1 MVSITKRAGIVF
13 IAYFMN
19 TFPQYI
25 KRSLASIGM
34 FTVVFIQAAPV
45 VAYATS
51 PVDVV
56 HTVYDTSI
64 VKDSYV
70 DQDSSGNS
78 DKDDINYATANSI
91 EVKSSNGKNRRMF
104 IQANTPSI
112 PAGAVL
118 QSVRLYVYMYN
129 RPSTSIRLYSISQVM
144 NSWDENTITWN
155 NQPSAST
162 TPIAIHGISPVN
174 NSWVMFEV
182 TADVKSVLAGQSV
195 NNGWVIQDKFESSRD
210 SYLAEFRSREYSS
223 NNACGDS
230 PSTLCRPYLEIRY
243 TIPSGVVTGNVWDDI
258 NGNGVKDES
267 ELPKSGEEIVIYS
280 NNVAYATTTTAGNG
294 VYNFSQLPL
303 GQYTVCRSTTNTTE
317 QTFPQTGVVCPGN
330 TYGGSVEVSGG
341 EIAGPDF
348 GVFNASAVTVILST
362 NPGVTED
369 SFDVSLVRDTA
380 TTTHTFSEQG
390 EFVFDG
396 LISGTY
402 SLSNVLPSS
411 WLNQSVSCLQNE
423 VSVSPTSFSVS
434 PEYNTVC
441 TIDLVKAGTVSVTNY
456 VNPVQ
461 GTYSYTLI
469 KGDNESVLG
478 PVVVGNDVTHL
489 FTALFPGTYTLSET
503 IDADPVGETAVC
515 FIGNTI
521 IDPRTG
527 SFEIPAGASIQCTYN
542 HGEVSAIQGSVFED
556 MDGNT
561 VRDTI
566 DVSLSG
572 WLVNL
577 YKVTEESVVPQGGD
591 TPIPTEVSTY
601 VTSQTTDETGYV
613 FGQLSPGTYKVCEE
627 LKPNF
632 IQSLPLSNEGC
643 EGTRGYTFAV
653 DFGDIANKHFGNFGL
668 AKLSGVVFSDLNN
681 NGARDEGEPGL
692 SGITVS
698 IGTAVTTT
706 NTNGE
711 YQFTELMPGN
721 YPVTISG
728 IPANSSYSVP
738 STGNYALVAFSRG
751 DYTDKDFGI
760 FTDTDVPALPVHL
773 SPADGAVVKPAGLV
787 LDWTDVVDPSGSAVS
802 YKYQSALSNA
812 TTTGNALS
820 TPIYNATLSSS
831 QIDASGTSDGTYF
844 WQVKACDTANN
855 CTDWTN
861 PWSLTVDSVLPT
873 SIFTAPASSTSI
885 TGDFITITGSTTD
898 THGVASTSL
907 LFAPW
912 TPGEGENPGSCG
924 AYSHIVSLVNTSST
938 NPFDWT
944 FNWTPTENG
953 VYCITAQ
960 GQDSAGNVETSTVIT
975 NISFTK
981 ATTTDGGNG
990 GGSNGGGGSG
1000 GSGGSS
1006 GGSSGSNGGGGGS
1019 NGGGAG
1025 GNGPIVGSFGG
1036 GFGVG
1041 GDAGGNT
1048 GSTGTNTG
1056 NTGNAGNTG
1065 AAGGTVLTG
1074 TEGGFGG
1081 GDLASSAGMTDLDT
1095 YYGNTTSTPTTTI
1108 SDADDNT
1115 DQVAAVGFLG
1125 GWSNWYWLWI
1135 LLLIIIIL
1143 GVYYST
1149 RRRENK

>member
-1 MVSITKRAGIVF
+1 
-13 IAYFMN
+13 MN
-19 TFPQYI
+19 TFPRFI
-25 KRSLASIGM
+25 KKSFAFIGV
-34 FTVVFIQAAPV
+34 FAFVFVQVGSVVVYATAPV
-45 VAYATS
+45 VDTN
-51 PVDVV
+51 V

-78 DKDDINYATANSI
+78 NKDNINYGTANSI
-91 EVKSSNGKNRRMF
+91 EVKSSNGKNRRIF

-112 PAGAVL
+112 PSG
-118 QSVRLYVYMYN
+118 SVIESARLHIYMYN
-129 RPSTSIRLYSISQVM
+129 RPSTSIRLYAVSQVM

-155 NQPSAST
+155 NKPAAST
-162 TPIAIHGISPVN
+162 TPIAMHGVSPVN
-174 NSWVMFEV
+174 NSWVTFEV

-195 NNGWVIQDKFESSRD
+195 NNGWVIQDKFENTSGNG
-210 SYLAEFRSREYSS
+210 YLAEFRSREYSS
-223 NNACGDS
+223 NNACSDS
-230 PSTLCRPYLEIRY
+230 PSALCRPYLEITYRDNLG
-243 TIPSGVVTGNVWDDI
+243 TITGNVWNDVDA
-258 NGNGVKDES
+258 NGIKDEG
-267 ELPKSGEEIVIYS
+267 ELPQSGETILIYNAS
-280 NNVAYATTTTAGNG
+280 VNTTATTGNDGTYSVSDLPAGT
-294 VYNFSQLPL
+294 YK
-303 GQYTVCRSTTNTTE
+303 VCRSTLNTTA
-317 QTFPQTGVVCPGN
+317 QSFPSSGTTICPGN
-330 TYGGSVEVSGG
+330 TFGASVVVSGG
-341 EIAGPDF
+341 ATTGPDF
-348 GVFNASAVTVILST
+348 GVYQAGSIKVVLQL
-362 NPGVTED
+362 NPTLTED
-369 SFDVSLVRDTA
+369 SFQVALLKDNA
-380 TTTHTFSEQG
+380 TTSTHTLYGAGEYTFGGLIPGQYSLNSMFPSWWLEQSTSCVQG
-390 EFVFDG
+390 E
-396 LISGTY
+396 T
-402 SLSNVLPSS
+402 
-411 WLNQSVSCLQNE
+411 
-423 VSVSPTSFSVS
+423 SVSPFAITLTPGSQ
-434 PEYNTVC
+434 TVC
-441 TIDLVKAGTVSVTNY
+441 TINLAKSASVTVTNY

-461 GTYSYTLI
+461 GTYSYGMNGVGSENTFA
-469 KGDNESVLG
+469 
-478 PVVVGNDVTHL
+478 PVEIGNGQSHTFQPVT
-489 FTALFPGTYTLSET
+489 PGTYNLSEI
-503 IDADPVGETAVC
+503 IDGAPVGETAICIVNN
-515 FIGNTI
+515 IT
-521 IDPRTG
+521 IDPRTT
-527 SFEIPAGASIQCTYN
+527 SLEIPAGASVQCTYN
-542 HGEVSAIQGSVFED
+542 HGEVSTIQGSVFED

-577 YKVTEESVVPQGGD
+577 YKVTEELVVPQEGD

-601 VTSQTTDETGYV
+601 VSSQTTDETGYV

-653 DFGDIANKHFGNFGL
+653 NFGDIANKHFGNFGL

-802 YKYQSALSNA
+802 YQYQSALSNA

-820 TPIYNATLSSS
+820 TPIYNATLGAS

-873 SIFTAPASSTSI
+873 SLFTAPASSTSI

-898 THGVASTSL
+898 AYGVASTSL
-907 LFAPW
+907 LFATW

-924 AYSHIVSLVNTSST
+924 AYPHIVSLVNTTST

-944 FNWTPTENG
+944 FNWTPAESG
-953 VYCITAQ
+953 VYCITAT
-960 GQDSAGNVETSTVIT
+960 GQDTAGNTETSTVIT

-981 ATTTDGGNG
+981 TTTTDGGNG
-990 GGSNGGGGSG
+990 GGGSEGGTG

-1006 GGSSGSNGGGGGS
+1006 GGSNGGTGGS
-1019 NGGGAG
+1019 AGGSG

-1041 GDAGGNT
+1041 GDVGGNT

-1115 DQVAAVGFLG
+1115 DQLAAVGFLG
-1125 GWSNWYWLWI
+1125 GWNNWYWLWI

>member
-1 MVSITKRAGIVF
+1 MYKISRISKKVFSGIALAGLVF
-13 IAYFMN
+13 
-19 TFPQYI
+19 
-25 KRSLASIGM
+25 
-34 FTVVFIQAAPV
+34 VQANPL
-45 VAYATS
+45 VAFAVQP
-51 PVDVV
+51 PVDPDLYTGYYPVA
-56 HTVYDTSI
+56 
-64 VKDSYV
+64 KDSYV
-70 DQDSSGNS
+70 DQDSHGN
-78 DKDDINYATANSI
+78 KNTTNYGSSTGI
-91 EVKSSNGKNRRMF
+91 DVKSENGNENRRTF
-104 IQANTPSI
+104 IAVNNLALSPSTVVES
-112 PAGAVL
+112 AE
-118 QSVRLYVYMYN
+118 LYVYMYN
-129 RPSTSIRLYSISQVM
+129 EASNNSNRTYGIYQVLG
-144 NSWDENTITWN
+144 SWAENTITWN
-155 NQPSAST
+155 NKPNAST
-162 TPIAIHGISPVN
+162 SPISTTVITPGPGK
-174 NSWVMFEV
+174 WVSFNV
-182 TADVKSVLAGQSV
+182 TSDIKQIVAGQST
-195 NNGWVIQDKFESSRD
+195 NNGWMIRD
-210 SYLAEFRSREYSS
+210 MSEDASQSNGYLGQFRSKEYSV
-223 NNACGDS
+223 NNACPNS
-230 PSTLCRPYLEIRY
+230 PSVLCRPYLKITY
-243 TIPSGVVTGNVWDDI
+243 HQYNGGIFGNVWNDANTDGI
-258 NGNGVKDES
+258 KDES
-267 ELPKSGEEIVIYS
+267 ELPQAGEVIS
-280 NNVAYATTTTAGNG
+280 LVGPISTTTVTNENG
-294 VYNFSQLPL
+294 IYFAQNLPS
-303 GQYTVCRSTTNTTE
+303 GAYTVCRSALNTTA
-317 QTFPQTGVVCPGN
+317 QSFPLSGATCPNNTSGTQVQVV
-330 TYGGSVEVSGG
+330 GSVT
-341 EIAGPDF
+341 AGPDF
-348 GVFNASAVTVILST
+348 GVYQAGSIKVVLQL
-362 NPGVTED
+362 NPALTGD
-369 SFDVSLVRDTA
+369 SFQVALLKDNA
-380 TTTHTFSEQG
+380 TTSTHTLYGAGEYTFGGLVPGQYSLNNMFPSWWLGQNTSCVQG
-390 EFVFDG
+390 E
-396 LISGTY
+396 T
-402 SLSNVLPSS
+402 
-411 WLNQSVSCLQNE
+411 
-423 VSVSPTSFSVS
+423 SVSPSALLVTAGSQ
-434 PEYNTVC
+434 TVC
-441 TIDLVKAGTVSVTNY
+441 TINLVKSASLTVTNY

-461 GTYSYTLI
+461 GTYSYALTKPTEL
-469 KGDNESVLG
+469 GDQIIFAPVELENTESHTFMPIV
-478 PVVVGNDVTHL
+478 
-489 FTALFPGTYTLSET
+489 PGMYNLMEI
-503 IDADPVGETAVC
+503 IDGAPVGETAIC
-515 FIGNTI
+515 FIGNTTV
-521 IDPRTG
+521 DPRVG
-527 SFEIPAGASIQCTYN
+527 PFEILPGANIQCTYN
-542 HGEVSAIQGSVFED
+542 HGEVSVIQGAVFED
-556 MDGNT
+556 KNADA
-561 VRDTI
+561 VRDDI

-572 WLVNL
+572 WVVKL
-577 YKVTEESVVPQGGD
+577 YKITEELVVPTDGAD
-591 TPIPTEVSTY
+591 PVPTTVKTEVSSK
-601 VTSQTTDETGYV
+601 VSNQTGYV
-613 FGQLSPGTYKVCEE
+613 FGYLNPGTYTVCEE
-627 LKPNF
+627 L
-632 IQSLPLSNEGC
+632 QSGFTQTLPLTDEGC
-643 EGTRGYTFAV
+643 GSTRGYTV
-653 DFGDIANKHFGNFGL
+653 TLNFGDVVNKHFGNFQKASVAGL
-668 AKLSGVVFSDLNN
+668 VFNDVNN
-681 NGARDEGEPGL
+681 NGVKDSGETGL

-698 IGTAVTTT
+698 NGVTTT
-706 NTNGE
+706 STDGS
-711 YQFTELMPGN
+711 GN
-721 YPVTISG
+721 YSFGELNPGSYTISIVVPSG
-728 IPANSSYSVP
+728 SAYSVP
-738 STGNYALVAFSRG
+738 VSGTYSIQALSG
-751 DYTDKDFGI
+751 ESYTDKDFGI
-760 FTDTDVPALPVHL
+760 FTDTDTPSLPVHL